1 MKIDILTIF
10 PAMFKSPFA
19 ESIVKRAIDN
29 HIVTLNLY
37 DLRHWAQDERGT
49 VDDRPYGG
57 GPGMLMLVEPIDRA
71 LKDLKRSSD
80 QAIKRSKTILT
91 SARGIPFTQGKAQE
105 LSHLDHLILIAGHYE
120 GVDQRVSDHLIDEEI
135 SIGDYVL
142 TGGELPTMVM
152 VDAIVRLLPGVV
164 GDPNS
169 LVEESHQNPGI
180 LEYPQYSRP
189 EKYGDWSVPPVLLS
203 GDHQKIK
210 DWRQSQ
216 LIYSNRQK

>member
-10 PAMFKSPFA
+10 PGMFKSPFA
-19 ESIVKRAIDN
+19 ESMVNRAIN
-29 HIVTLNLY
+29 HKVVEINLY

-49 VDDRPYGG
+49 VDDRHYGG
-57 GPGMLMLVEPIDRA
+57 GPGMLMLIEPIDRA
-71 LKDLKRSSD
+71 LKDLSQSNN
-80 QAIKRSKTILT
+80 QTIKQSKIILT
-91 SARGIPFTQGKAQE
+91 SARGTPFTQGKAQE

-142 TGGELPTMVM
+142 TGGELPTMVL

-189 EKYGDWSVPPVLLS
+189 EKYGDWSVPSVLIS
-203 GDHQKIK
+203 GDHQKIR